1 MAKIIPA
8 SVVGFIPS
16 SSRSRSR
23 GHLKKDKIQLSHLPL
38 EIQQS
43 YRTIFTPRLRELFGS
58 TQPWESPSEDDIRKL
73 WSQIFDNAALDQEM
87 EFVVFKLVSFSFMVW
102 C

>member
-16 SSRSRSR
+16 SSRSHSR
-23 GHLKKDKIQLSHLPL
+23 GPLKKDKIQLSHLPL

-43 YRTIFTPRLRELFGS
+43 YQTIFTPQLRELFGS
-58 TQPWESPSEDDIRKL
+58 TQPWESPSEEDIQ
-73 WSQIFDNAALDQEM
+73 SQIFDNGPALDQEM
-87 EFVVFKLVSFSFMVW
+87 EFIVFKLVSFSFTVW
-102 C
+102 R